1 MTQEQLLN
9 TLGITGDKKDVTGD
23 STTIST
29 TDSNLYSKWYTI
41 LDRSDLVDLLSDNML
56 IDMNQT
62 RLVYEGDEY
71 SITLESDFENNV
83 YKLTVKEL

>member
-9 TLGITGDKKDVTGD
+9 ILGITGGKKDVTED
-23 STTIST
+23 STIIST

-41 LDRSDLVDLLSDNML
+41 LDRSDLVDLLSDDML